1 MIRIAID
8 GPGGAGKSSVAK
20 ALAKRLGIIYL
31 DTGALYR
38 TIGLYMLKNGIDPK
52 DEEGVTNALSK
63 INFDLRFESGRQI
76 ILLDGED
83 VGDSIRTPECSMAA
97 SDVSAIGSVRQYLLD
112 YQKNIAKA
120 QSVVM
125 DGRDIGTVII
135 PNAEVK
141 IFLTASPKVRAQRR
155 FNELTAKGESVTF
168 DTVYNEMLERDKND
182 STRALAPCVA
192 AKDAITVDNS
202 KLDFDGTVERIL
214 RIIEKKSRKKQGTFL
229 YRFLR
234 PWLAPIIKFFLGVK
248 AVGIENVPKDGGLI
262 VCSNHIAIRDVFVI
276 ATCLKRQLRFVAK
289 RELFKIPV
297 LSQIITALG
306 AIKVDRGGG
315 DVAAIKKSI
324 ELASNGEIVSIF
336 PQGHRY
342 PSVDPGTTPVKNG
355 AALITYRSKCDV
367 LPVFIKVKDNKY
379 GFFKK
384 VELVIGK
391 PIPYESLDFGEG
403 GSDKY
408 QEVARH
414 IFSEIVALGGY
425 KLSEADASKKSTD
438 NNEESK

>member
-20 ALAKRLGIIYL
+20 AIARRLGIIYL

-38 TIGLYMLKNGIDPK
+38 TIGLYMLNNGIDPK
-52 DEEGVTNALSK
+52 DEVAVTAALEG
-63 INFDLRFESGRQI
+63 INFDLKFEDGKQI
-76 ILLDGED
+76 ITLEGND
-83 VGDSIRTPECSMAA
+83 VGESIRTPECSMAA
-97 SDVSAIGSVRQYLLD
+97 SAVSAIGSVRSFLLD
-112 YQKNIAKA
+112 YQKNIAKT

-141 IFLTASPKVRAQRR
+141 IFLTASPKVRAERR
-155 FNELTAKGESVTF
+155 YNELVAKGKTVTY
-168 DTVYNEMLERDKND
+168 DDVYNEMLERDKND
-182 STRALAPCVA
+182 STRTLAPCVA

-202 KLDFDGTVERIL
+202 KLDFEGTVERIL
-214 RIIEKKSRKKQGTFL
+214 KIVEKKTNKKQGTFL

-234 PWLAPIIKFFLGVK
+234 PWLAPIIKFFIGVK
-248 AVGIENVPKDGGLI
+248 AVGLENVPKEGGLI

-297 LSQIITALG
+297 LSQLITALG

-324 ELASNGEIVSIF
+324 ELAKNGEIISIF
-336 PQGHRY
+336 PQGHRF
-342 PSVDPGTTPVKNG
+342 PAVDPGTTPVKNG

-379 GFFKK
+379 GWFKK

-391 PIPYESLDFGEG
+391 PIPYETLDFGDG
-403 GSDKY
+403 GNDKY

-414 IFSEIVALGGY
+414 IFGEICALGGY
-425 KLSEADASKKSTD
+425 KLTSPESNEIN
-438 NNEESK
+438 NNEETK